1 MDLVKRCYERP
12 GMMKKLPIGLQ
23 TFSELIEKNY
33 VYVDKTD
40 IIHEIITRGKVYFFS
55 RPRRFGKSLLIST
68 MQSIFEGKREL
79 FKGLFIDQLDYDW
92 KPKPVIRIDFS
103 GINRSTPEAFAQDLQ
118 RYLIEEAERFDITI
132 DLSAQPNSI
141 LRSLISQLHAQHGPV
156 VLLVDEYDKPIL
168 DHLNDPEVAEQMRT
182 SLRNFYDVFKFL
194 DNCLHFVF
202 LTGVSKFTQTSIFS
216 GLNNLYDLSL
226 DEQTATLC
234 GYTKQEIKDNF
245 KPHLESFA
253 IKLGASQV
261 DVVDMLE
268 SWYDGYS
275 FEWGCEKVFN
285 PFSVLNA
292 LHKKKFLNYWVATGT
307 PNFLATMFKDQ
318 SPVPQIDQG
327 LRVAPES
334 LVIVN
339 LDRLPFVPV
348 LVQTGYLT
356 IVGQDR
362 DGYQLDFPNYEIRN
376 SYALWSLA
384 GSFNKESTSIH
395 SLGMDLRKALKAED
409 FDRFFELLVPM
420 FASIPHDI
428 QVEDREKYYQSICY
442 LLCMLVGLDMGVE
455 LSTNVGTID
464 AVIKTDHAIVIIE
477 FKLRG
482 TAQQALDQMRN
493 KKYYERFLNDGRKI
507 ILVGVELSMH
517 ERNITHWLVGSIDE
531 SSH

>member
-1 MDLVKRCYERP
+1 
-12 GMMKKLPIGLQ
+12 MKHLPIGLQ
-23 TFSELIEKNY
+23 TFRDLVTGNF

-40 IIHEIITRGKVYFFS
+40 IIYELIKKKSVYFFA

-79 FKGLFIDQLDYDW
+79 FKGLAIDQFDYDW
-92 KPKPVIRIDFS
+92 TPKPVIRIDFS
-103 GINRSTPEAFAQDLQ
+103 GVDRSTPKIF
-118 RYLIEEAERFDITI
+118 
-132 DLSAQPNSI
+132 
-141 LRSLISQLHAQHGPV
+141 LISLKKYLLDVGQNFDLILDLNDQPSDMLKSLVSQLYAQYGPV

-168 DHLNDPEVAEQMRT
+168 DHLKDPEVAEQMRIY
-182 SLRNFYDVFKFL
+182 LRNFYDVFKFL
-194 DNCLHFVF
+194 DNYLHFVF

-216 GLNNLYDLSL
+216 GLNNLHDLSMKDL
-226 DEQTATLC
+226 TATLC
-234 GYTKQEIKDNF
+234 GYTKQEIEKNF
-245 KPHLESFA
+245 EHHVQNFA
-253 IKLGASQV
+253 SKLGVSGAEII
-261 DVVDMLE
+261 DMLE
-268 SWYDGYS
+268 HWYDGYI

-285 PFSVLNA
+285 PFSVLKS
-292 LHKKKFLNYWVATGT
+292 LDDKKFLNYWVATGT

-464 AVIKTDHAIVIIE
+464 AVIKTDHTIVIIE

-507 ILVGVELSMH
+507 ILVGVEFSMH